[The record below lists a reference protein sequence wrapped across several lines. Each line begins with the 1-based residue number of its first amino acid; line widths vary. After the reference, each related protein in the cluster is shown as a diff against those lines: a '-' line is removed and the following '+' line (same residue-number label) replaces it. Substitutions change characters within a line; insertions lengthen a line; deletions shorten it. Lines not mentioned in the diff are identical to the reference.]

1 MGMLKPFLQWLTITV
16 AGFGALGGGT
26 HAYLSTHPA
35 RILVVLDTSFPMQ
48 ASWPQALA
56 ALQTVRERPYT
67 EFSLYTEK
75 GMLHGWQPT
84 LALRNITP
92 YAPRD
97 WSKLDTIRESG
108 ESAEATQVILIT
120 NDKANMRAPGDWDVQ
135 RLN

>member
-1 MGMLKPFLQWLTITV
+1 MLKPFLQWLAITV

-26 HAYLSTHPA
+26 HAYLSAHPA

-48 ASWPQALA
+48 ASWPQAMA
-56 ALQTVRERPYT
+56 ALQAVRERPYA

-75 GMLHGWQPT
+75 GVLHRWQPT
-84 LALRNITP
+84 LALQNITP

-97 WSKLDTIRESG
+97 WSKLDAIRNSR
-108 ESAEATQVILIT
+108 ESAEATEVIVIT
-120 NDKANMRAPGDWDVQ
+120 NDKTDAGLPGGWDVQ

>member
-1 MGMLKPFLQWLTITV
+1 MLKPFLQWLAITV

-26 HAYLSTHPA
+26 HAYFSAHPA

-48 ASWPQALA
+48 ASWPQAMA
-56 ALQTVRERPYT
+56 ALQGMREWPYA

-75 GMLHGWQPT
+75 GVVHGWQPT
-84 LALRNITP
+84 LALRSITP

-97 WSKLDTIRESG
+97 WSKLDTIRNSPEV
-108 ESAEATQVILIT
+108 AEATEVILIT
-120 NDKANMRAPGDWDVQ
+120 NDKGNAAAPRGWAVQ